1 MQIKVGFI
9 GGGNMAAGLIGGLVP
24 GNIASKDVIVSEPNV
39 ERRAVLA
46 EQFGVEITTDNNLVC
61 QISDVVVLA
70 VKPQIMAEVAQQLE
84 LDESTPL
91 FISIAA
97 GISISKLQNWLGSAA
112 AYPIVR
118 VMPNTPALVGCGA
131 SGLFAGPGVNQQQ
144 KEIAQTLVDSVGI
157 SFWVDSETNLDLVTA
172 LSGSGPAYFLL
183 FIKAL
188 VDRAT
193 QAGLS
198 AKVAEALAMQTAIGA
213 ATLAKT
219 SDDDLTTLI
228 QNVTSPGGT
237 TEKALEVLN
246 NKDVSAIIAE
256 AFDAAQQRSEEMAVE
271 FGSSFDNDK

>member
-1 MQIKVGFI
+1 
-9 GGGNMAAGLIGGLVP
+9 MAASLIGGLVP
-24 GNIASKDVIVSEPNV
+24 STIASEHIIVSEPNV

-46 EQFGVEITTDNNLVC
+46 EQFGIEVTDDNNLVC

-70 VKPQIMAEVAQQLE
+70 VKPQIMADVAQQLE

-97 GISISKLQNWLGSAA
+97 GISISNLQNWLGSAS
-112 AYPIVR
+112 YPIVR

-131 SGLFAGPGVNQQQ
+131 SGLYAGPGVNQQQ
-144 KEIAQTLVDSVGI
+144 TEIAQTLVDSVGI
-157 SFWVDSETNLDLVTA
+157 SFWVDNETDLDLVTA
-172 LSGSGPAYFLL
+172 LSGSGPAYFIL

-198 AKVAEALAMQTAIGA
+198 AKVAEELAIQTAIGA
-213 ATLAKT
+213 ATLAKA

-228 QNVTSPGGT
+228 QKVTSPGGT

-246 NKDVSAIIAE
+246 NKGVSAIIAE
-256 AFDAAQQRSEEMAVE
+256 AFDAAQQRSEKMTVE
-271 FGSSFDNDK
+271 FDHNK